1 MGDVILSHKY
11 YKLTLKRRTERILPK
26 REVCQDAHSCVG
38 NVVLVQ
44 LLWGL
49 QLAALVIMQ

>member
-11 YKLTLKRRTERILPK
+11 YKLTLKRRAERILPK